1 MRPRPPSPTGRAF
14 VLSSPSGGGKTTV
27 LERLLRHSP
36 RLQRSVSVTTR
47 APRAGERDGADYQFV
62 TPAAFRRLRRDG
74 ALLEW
79 ARVHG
84 AYYGT
89 PKAPVLEALAQGRH
103 IVLSIDVQG
112 ARSIRRRLG
121 RQAVLIFLMPPS
133 RAHLAARLRARST
146 EKPAAMRRRLSVA
159 AREMACARWYDHIV
173 VNDRLPH
180 AVRDVA
186 RVIRRYSTRQDNR
199 GVTHGTGRD

>member
-1 MRPRPPSPTGRAF
+1 MTRQAGTAGRVF

-27 LERLLRHSP
+27 LEQLLRRDP
-36 RLQRSVSVTTR
+36 RLHRSVSVTTR
-47 APRAGERDGADYQFV
+47 APRAGERDGADYRFL
-62 TPAAFRRLRRDG
+62 TPAAFRRLRQQG

-89 PKAPVLEALAQGRH
+89 PKAPVQEALAQGRH

-112 ARSIRRRLG
+112 ARSIRRLLR
-121 RQAVLIFLMPPS
+121 RQAVLIFLMPPTP
-133 RAHLAARLRARST
+133 AHLIARLRARST
-146 EKPAAMRRRLSVA
+146 ENPAAMRRRLGIA
-159 AREMACARWYDHIV
+159 AREMACARWYDHTV

-180 AVRDVA
+180 AVREVA
-186 RVIRRYSTRQDNR
+186 RVIRSYKRRHQNR
-199 GVTHGTGRD
+199 GVRHGTDPH